1 MKTRL
6 SAQEFRALTTKLV
19 DELGAVYELKND
31 RHEFTVEPDQL
42 ITVLGTCKE
51 AGLLMVSDIFGID
64 YLEYPQH
71 DGKRF
76 SVLYNLHD
84 IAATSRV
91 YIRVNLNDEEPLPTA
106 TGLWK
111 GANFLEREVF
121 DMFGVV
127 FEGHPDLRKLLT
139 PEDLEGHPHRK
150 DFPLGE
156 SPTLFNDGRFL
167 DPTAFR
173 AGLTGGDVGLT
184 GWKGGQRIS
193 YDRGEE

>member
-6 SAQEFRALTTKLV
+6 SAQEFRAFRTTLQT
-19 DELGAVYELKND
+19 DFEAEYAYTND
-31 RHEFTVEPDQL
+31 RHEFTVEADRL
-42 ITVLGTCKE
+42 IEVLGACKD

-64 YLEYPQH
+64 YLEYPHH

-91 YIRVNLNDEEPLPTA
+91 YIRVNLHDEEPLPTA
-106 TGLWK
+106 TGIWG

-167 DPTAFR
+167 DPSAFR

-184 GWKGGQRIS
+184 GWKGGQRIR